1 MKKKLSLPDY
11 PIMYKMNILRGRAMN
26 FHFGDFLFS
35 YVYSGEGIMNIAGKE
50 YTLTKG
56 IGWILAP
63 DIQITFCTETTM
75 QIIHIRISEDAVK
88 DFLLHA
94 SSFPEA
100 IKKTDEKDD
109 TPSALPV
116 VNHVLLKGL
125 VSGIE
130 LGIDN
135 DLRANE
141 PLVYLKIQECINIL
155 TYLRPGLRNWFFRM
169 NSLQKIALKDFM
181 ECHYQDNLPLERLAQ
196 ASGRSLSTFRRD
208 FQKEFGMS
216 PGKWLLGRRLEEA
229 YMLITE
235 KKAKPSD
242 ILMDLG
248 FESFSHFSRSFKK
261 RFGMQ
266 PSMLLKQN
274 KATKAI

>member
-1 MKKKLSLPDY
+1 MKKMLSLPDY
-11 PIMYKMNILRGRAMN
+11 PIMYKMNFLRGRAMN
-26 FHFGDFLFS
+26 FYFDDFLFS

-50 YTLTKG
+50 YTLAKG
-56 IGWILAP
+56 VGWILARNVR
-63 DIQITFCTETTM
+63 ITFCTETTM
-75 QIIHIRISEDAVK
+75 QIIYIRISEDAVK

-100 IKKTDEKDD
+100 IIKMKEKDD
-109 TPSALPV
+109 TPSALPI

-130 LGIDN
+130 PGIDN
-135 DLRANE
+135 GLRANE
-141 PLVYLKIQECINIL
+141 PLVYLKVQECINIL

-169 NSLQKIALKDFM
+169 NSLQKIDLKDFM
-181 ECHYQDNLPLERLAQ
+181 EGHYQDNLPLEQLAQ

-248 FESFSHFSRSFKK
+248 FESFSHFSRSFKE
-261 RFGMQ
+261 RFGVQ
-266 PSMLLKQN
+266 PSMLLKQKN
-274 KATKAI
+274 VTKAI